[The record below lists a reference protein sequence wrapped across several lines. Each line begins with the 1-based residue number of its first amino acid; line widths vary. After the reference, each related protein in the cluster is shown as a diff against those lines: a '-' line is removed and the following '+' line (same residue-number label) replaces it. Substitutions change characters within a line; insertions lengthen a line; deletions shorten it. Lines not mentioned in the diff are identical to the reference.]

1 MQNQAKGIT
10 LIALVITII
19 VLLILAGVTIATL
32 TGDNGIIG
40 KAGEAKFKTKL
51 SAVAE
56 EYELYL
62 TERFSEDRSFEEG
75 ALYAGKNALIYNSIQ
90 EEGNIYTV
98 LKNSDKKYVDNFEVI
113 KGELFYFAQNEQE
126 KKWAQEIGIKVS
138 PYIIIDGELMS
149 TDKNLDIMDEV
160 TGSIIIPQNVTK
172 IGEGAF
178 SNLDGLR
185 TIVIPGT
192 VKEIGTNAFRN
203 NKTLEKVIIQ
213 DGVETIGD
221 NAFRSCSNLKSVSMT
236 DSVNNL
242 KPFAFAE
249 CTNLQEIN
257 LSNGITKLSDSVFD
271 LCPGLKEIIL
281 PEKLERIESAS
292 LACGNLT
299 YLKIPE
305 TVTYIDPRFCFG
317 RNNISEIDTTNN
329 KNYIFKEGFL
339 TTKSGDTIC
348 YISPQKLKEGNTFNI
363 PEGVKNYVYSISNYT
378 NIKKIILPSTLE
390 ILGENTWSCIPSSIE
405 QVEVADGNKTFIVDN
420 ENKILY
426 TKANKLILCYSKA
439 ENIKIKE
446 GIVSVQDEALA
457 PATRAKEIIF
467 PDSLETLGYRA
478 LSRMATGVNIV
489 LGKGLNSVGGNVID
503 HNDIYKIGE
512 VTISEEN
519 QRYAIRDNIL
529 YSKDF
534 KTLEK
539 VLYGI
544 TGEFTVA
551 SNVEKMSNRAFLGE
565 NRMTDIIL
573 PPNLKVIGDTCFH
586 RCSLLKKIE
595 IPNTVEAIGS
605 ECFADCTNL
614 AEIKINKKEN
624 SITGAPWGCPYG
636 LRAIKWQ

>member
-1 MQNQAKGIT
+1 M
-10 LIALVITII
+10 
-19 VLLILAGVTIATL
+19 
-32 TGDNGIIG
+32 
-40 KAGEAKFKTKL
+40 
-51 SAVAE
+51 AE

-62 TERFSEDRSFEEG
+62 TERFSKDRSFEEG
-75 ALYAGKNALIYNSIQ
+75 ALYAGKNALIYDSIQ

-98 LKNSDKKYVDNFEVI
+98 LKNSSKKYVDNFEVI

-126 KKWAQEIGIKVS
+126 KKWAQDIGIKVS
-138 PYIIIDGELMS
+138 PYIVIDGELMS
-149 TDKNLDIMDEV
+149 ADKNLNLMDEA
-160 TGSIIIPQNVTK
+160 TGSIIIPQSVTK

-185 TIVIPGT
+185 TILIPGT
-192 VKEIGTNAFRN
+192 VKEIGIDAFRN

-213 DGVETIGD
+213 EGVEIISE
-221 NAFRSCSNLKSVSMT
+221 NAFRGCSNLKSVSMT
-236 DSVNNL
+236 DTVN
-242 KPFAFAE
+242 KMKSYAFAS
-249 CTNLQEIN
+249 CTNLQQIN

-271 LCPGLKEIIL
+271 LCPGIKEIIL
-281 PEKLERIESAS
+281 PEKLERLEYAS

-305 TVTYIDPRFCFG
+305 TVTYIDPAFCLG

-348 YISPQKLKEGNTFNI
+348 YISPEKLEEGNTFNI
-363 PEGVKNYVYSISNYT
+363 PEGVKNYVYSINKYT

-390 ILGENTWSCIPSSIE
+390 ILGQSSWSCLPSSIE
-405 QVEVADGNKTFIVDN
+405 QVEVADGNTTFIVDN

-446 GIVSVQDEALA
+446 GIVSIQDEALA

-467 PDSLETLGYRA
+467 PDSVKTLGYRA
-478 LSRMATGVNIV
+478 LSRIATGVNIV
-489 LGKGLNSVGGNVID
+489 LGKGVNSVGGDVID
-503 HNDIYKIGE
+503 HNDIYKIGK

-519 QRYAIRDNIL
+519 QRYAIKDNIL

-544 TGEFTVA
+544 TGEFTVT
-551 SNVEKMSNRAFLGE
+551 SEVEKISNRAFWGQ

-573 PPNLKVIGDTCFH
+573 APNLKVIGDRCFW
-586 RCSLLKKIE
+586 RCSLLKEIE

-605 ECFADCTNL
+605 GCFEDCTNL

-636 LRAIKWQ
+636 LRAIKWQP